1 VNKLAQIF
9 SILSLVIISFSGLF
23 ASPPSDNAN
32 NVLLINSYHQSFAWT
47 DSLTS
52 GISQE
57 LKQYKNIT
65 LYVEYLNS
73 KQFGQTH
80 FEITKQ
86 YFKEKYA
93 KIPLAGLLVT
103 DNDALDFA
111 FQAEN
116 ELYTNI
122 PIVFAGISNPED
134 YPLENSNFRGFKE
147 TSNTDSIVDLI
158 KQLLPESK
166 RLLVITD
173 KTTTGKIY
181 RENFIKNQTK
191 FPDFSIEFTEEIN
204 VDSICNK
211 VSSNTRYDAIFYI
224 GINQDNEGK
233 TVDNVMLLEKVGEL
247 TNVPLFSNDRLYI
260 GKGVVGGLSQSGSKQ
275 GASAANLLVQLI
287 NSSNHNSFDRVYKQ
301 NLESFFDYELL
312 NKYSISLENLPKGA
326 IIANQRTLISKRNFN
341 ILLIILAFSTLIS
354 VFLFVNNQRRKAEQK
369 RSNSQLREIEIQKN
383 KLETTSKQLE
393 MAVAELENTNNKLNQ
408 TNANL
413 LQAKKKAEESDKLK
427 SAFLANVSHE
437 IRTPLNSIVGFSSLI
452 ADGGLSDEK
461 RNFYNGIIESNSE
474 SLLVLIDEIIDL
486 SKIEAQQLTITKQS
500 FSIDLLLNELF
511 QIITNNHRNS
521 QVELRISKISAQKE
535 LFVYSDRVRVKQI
548 FINLLTN
555 AYKFTEHS
563 FIEMG
568 YFETETHQIQL
579 YVKDSGIGIAEE
591 HHQAIFERFLKVDT
605 DQKKVYRGTG
615 LGLAITKKLVELLG
629 GKIWINS
636 QVGVG
641 TVFFFT
647 LSDLELRDISN
658 Q

>member
-1 VNKLAQIF
+1 M
-9 SILSLVIISFSGLF
+9 
-23 ASPPSDNAN
+23 
-32 NVLLINSYHQSFAWT
+32 INSYHQNFAWT

-52 GISQE
+52 GISKE

-80 FEITKQ
+80 FAITKQ

-111 FQAEN
+111 FQTEN
-116 ELYTNI
+116 DLYPNI
-122 PIVFAGISNPED
+122 PKVFAGISNPED
-134 YPLENSNFRGFKE
+134 YPLDGSNFRGFKE
-147 TSNTDSIVDLI
+147 ISNTDSIVDLI
-158 KQLLPESK
+158 KRLLPDAK

-191 FPDFSIEFTEEIN
+191 YRDFNIEFNEKIN

-211 VSSNTRYDAIFYI
+211 VRSNNYYDAIFYI
-224 GINQDNEGK
+224 GVSQDDEGK
-233 TVDNVMLLEKVGEL
+233 IVDSGLLLKMLGKI
-247 TNVPLFSNDRLYI
+247 TNVPLFSNDWIHL
-260 GKGVVGGLSQSGSKQ
+260 GTGLVGGLSQSGSKQ
-275 GASAANLLVQLI
+275 GASAANLLVQLM
-287 NSSNHNSFDRVYKQ
+287 NSSNHSSFARVYSQ
-301 NLESFFDYELL
+301 NLESFFDYEQL
-312 NKYSISLENLPKGA
+312 NKFNISLENLPPGA
-326 IIANQRTLISKRNFN
+326 IIANRQTLFSKRNFD
-341 ILLIILAFSTLIS
+341 ILLIVLAILSMIS
-354 VFLFVNNQRRKAEQK
+354 VFLFINNQRRKAEQK
-369 RSNSQLREIEIQKN
+369 RSNSQLIEIELQKN
-383 KLETTSKQLE
+383 KLETTSKKLE
-393 MAVAELENTNNKLNQ
+393 MVVAELGETNNKLNE

-437 IRTPLNSIVGFSSLI
+437 IRTTLNSIVGFSSLL
-452 ADGGLSDEK
+452 AEGDLSEEK
-461 RNFYNGIIESNSE
+461 RDFYNGIIESNSE

-486 SKIEAQQLTITKQS
+486 SKIEAQQLTLTMQT
-500 FSIDLLLNELF
+500 FSIDLLLDELF
-511 QIITNNHRNS
+511 QMMVNNHRNS
-521 QVELRISKISAQKE
+521 KVELRIARISKDKE
-535 LFVYSDRVRVKQI
+535 LFVHSDRVRVKQI

-555 AYKFTEHS
+555 AYKFTDHS

-568 YFETETHQIQL
+568 YFETANHQIEL

-591 HHQAIFERFLKVDT
+591 HHQAIFERFLKVES
-605 DQKKVYRGTG
+605 DQKKIHRGTG

-636 QVGVG
+636 QVGEG

-647 LSDLELRDISN
+647 LSDLELIEKFN